1 MGAAAGPARGAQC
14 GGEVLCLCGDVVSGE
29 YRLPADL
36 GPCPAD
42 GLVLRGGAV
51 LDCQGHTIRGAG
63 DQGEGGADVPGVGI
77 VLDSTHEA
85 TVRGCT
91 VTGFHTGIEFR
102 EANRNTLLG
111 STVFRNG
118 DFRKR
123 TGYGIHFSRSGEN
136 TVRDCTVHTSADE
149 GIHVGRGSHDNTL
162 VENSLYDNGRENL
175 YVLDAR
181 GTRLL
186 RNRVRG
192 KVSAALYMKHATASH
207 VEANQF
213 EDRPVVILGRSS
225 GNVFID
231 NRFGA
236 GLKLEAYGGKADS
249 AAPTGNVVR
258 GGQLAGRG
266 SCLSFVDASGNRIET
281 VALSE
286 CQRITAFSER
296 PTMNDFIDISL
307 EHIPLDL
314 AGGAT
319 LGLLS
324 RVQVQVLDGRGA
336 PVPGVQ
342 IELRDRT
349 GQASEGPRTDGTG
362 TVELMVPTHVMS
374 AGSLVVLTPVEL
386 RLQAD
391 GYAVLKTQLGDPLPP
406 RLGLTLE
413 PAR

>member
-1 MGAAAGPARGAQC
+1 MGARAGPARGAQC

-51 LDCQGHTIRGAG
+51 LNCQGHTIRGAG
-63 DQGEGGADVPGVGI
+63 DQGDGGGNVPGVGI
-77 VLDSTHEA
+77 VLDRTLEA
-85 TVRGCT
+85 AVRDCA
-91 VTGFHTGIEFR
+91 VTGFGTGIELR
-102 EANRNTLLG
+102 DANRNTLLG

-118 DFRKR
+118 DSRAR
-123 TGYGIHFSRSGEN
+123 AGYGIHFSRSGEN
-136 TVRDCTVHTSADE
+136 TVRDCTVYGSADE
-149 GIHVGRGSHDNTL
+149 GIHVGRDSHDNTL
-162 VENSLYDNGRENL
+162 VENSVYDNGRENL

-213 EDRPVVILGRSS
+213 DDRPVVILGRSS

-236 GLKLEAYGGKADS
+236 GLKFQAYGGKADA

-258 GGQLAGRG
+258 GGQLAGGG

-281 VALSE
+281 VALGE
-286 CQRITAFSER
+286 CQRIAAYSER
-296 PTMNDFIDISL
+296 PTTNHFIGIPL

-319 LGLLS
+319 LALLN
-324 RVQVQVLDGRGA
+324 RVQVQVSGARGA
-336 PVPGVQ
+336 PVPGVR

-349 GQASEGPRTDGTG
+349 GQTSEGPRTDGIG
-362 TVELMVPTHVMS
+362 TAELMVPTHVMS

-391 GYAVLKTQLGDPLPP
+391 GYAVLKTQLGDPLPS

-413 PAR
+413 PTR

>member
-1 MGAAAGPARGAQC
+1 MGAWAGQARGAHC

-42 GLVLRGGAV
+42 GLRLRGAAV
-51 LDCQGHTIRGAG
+51 LDCLGHTIRGAG
-63 DQGEGGADVPGVGI
+63 DQGDGGAQVPGVGI

-85 TVRGCT
+85 TVRDCA
-91 VTGFHTGIEFR
+91 VTGFRTGIEFR
-102 EANRNTLLG
+102 DANRNTLLR

-118 DFRKR
+118 DSRAR
-123 TGYGIHFSRSGEN
+123 AGYGIHFSRSGEN
-136 TVRDCTVHTSADE
+136 TVSNCTVHGSADE
-149 GIHVGRGSHDNTL
+149 GIHVGSGSHDNTL
-162 VENSLYDNGRENL
+162 VENSLYDNGRENF

-213 EDRPVVILGRSS
+213 DDRPVMILGRSS
-225 GNVFID
+225 GNVFVD

-236 GLKLEAYGGKADS
+236 GLKFQAYGGKADQ

-258 GGQLAGRG
+258 GGQLAGTG

-286 CQRITAFSER
+286 CQRITAYSER
-296 PTMNDFIDISL
+296 PTRNHFIGIPL

-319 LGLLS
+319 LELLS
-324 RVQVQVLDGRGA
+324 RVHVQVLGARAA
-336 PVPGVQ
+336 PVSGAR

-349 GQASEGPRTDGTG
+349 GQASEEPRTDGAG
-362 TVELMVPTHVMS
+362 TAELMVPTHVMS
-374 AGSLVVLTPVEL
+374 AGSLVTLTPVEL

-391 GYAVLKTQLGDPLPP
+391 GYAVLETQIGDPLPP
-406 RLGLTLE
+406 RLDLTLE